1 MQRRRQDEEKKRR
14 DLEQWLLIER
24 KRTMRELR
32 YRQLKA
38 IELMPAGNQ
47 ARKTSQ
53 PQIITPLIYRNISF
67 TEMDVSLLC

>member
-38 IELMPAGNQ
+38 IELMPAGNH
-47 ARKTSQ
+47 ARAALQTAQ
-53 PQIITPLIYRNISF
+53 GHRAHAGR
-67 TEMDVSLLC
+67 